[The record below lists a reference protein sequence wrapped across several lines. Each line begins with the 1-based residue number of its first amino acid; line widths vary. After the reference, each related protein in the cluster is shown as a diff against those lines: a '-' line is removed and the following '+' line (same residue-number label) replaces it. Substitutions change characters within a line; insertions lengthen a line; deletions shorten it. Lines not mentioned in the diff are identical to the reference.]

1 MSSINFK
8 NFEKILSNCR
18 VDFLLLHKLDHQF
31 VGQAH
36 DVRAS
41 AAKST
46 VHTVMIRAAG
56 LGDGDLT
63 VLNGD
68 GVVKEWNEQG
78 AAFDAALVGKTGTEI
93 AALESEGYGV
103 ESVQTAGCTIAISDM
118 VKAAVKAATVA

>member
-1 MSSINFK
+1 MEQMSSINFK

-18 VDFLLLHKLDHQF
+18 VDFLLLHKADHQF

-68 GVVKEWNEQG
+68 GVV
-78 AAFDAALVGKTGTEI
+78 
-93 AALESEGYGV
+93 
-103 ESVQTAGCTIAISDM
+103 
-118 VKAAVKAATVA
+118 AAVCRFNGKFLIHIQTDGAQDLPVAEDLRCPRPDFR